1 MSLWDRAITSQVTS
15 FRPATALQRSME
27 KFYGVKEAGAPAEMF
42 FEFLPGSYAK
52 AKERVLSFDEAVSVP
67 LKESGLSKEFGVYS
81 FLKRMEDRLKSGKS
95 RSDQI
100 KEIDKEIKGA
110 KELFAGGAEYARKE
124 RKGVDAYIKA
134 LEEIKSNLKAR
145 SDKRVAAFLEDNG
158 EVQYWT
164 PKRVRDTMELFKKD
178 ITPEQFK
185 KLEEIGGA
193 FRTEA
198 SKMMD
203 TLVKGGIISKEQRI
217 RIELSNE
224 HYTPWMLE
232 KYLKD
237 EGKATGLRDK
247 VGREKLSL
255 HRVTGIDD
263 PAFTIAD
270 VAETMRNKLHDITVI
285 VEYNKAKREFVDIM
299 ERDLKDMVVG
309 PEGEKTNVGGVE
321 AFMQKLGKKKETPP
335 GMGEFTVI
343 RNGNVERYA
352 VDSGVAEAI
361 NSFGEKQHAAWRLLA
376 HTSRPLKV
384 GATKWSAPFQIV
396 NALLS
401 DLPTNALTARTGL
414 RVNPID
420 WARFIAVDYPVAFA
434 RAFMGNMGKPGDFYR
449 EAARSGLTGQTLKNA
464 IDPDYNLVGRL
475 PRFDGMLQGTTVER
489 GVQGFEKGARW
500 IDVIPDAIEEMGKLV
515 GIERALRQERGRGFF
530 EKVPK
535 IKDKNGRYNRNMERF
550 FEENPEWRREV
561 MKQMGSPQFSV
572 SGKWGRQM
580 DALFMFYNARMQ
592 GAARDLQRVTDLKS
606 PEGRKAVARMMGAV
620 VLPTVWHAINN
631 QRDYREDYL
640 NTSQQ
645 ERDNYWIFFKESF
658 VAAHGT
664 DIEKMNLVKS
674 LDKDGNGLI
683 LEDEIPAHLRKFFKR
698 DAIKLPKRDL
708 LRGVANIAEG
718 VVNMAFEK
726 DPDYTIGKAVA
737 DIGWRAAGDFGP
749 LEIGSEPSILG
760 AIGGAASQAN
770 PALKYVYEIG
780 QGDNIRDSWRKRYL
794 IPERKGVT
802 PDPSEQRKPSTEA
815 GYIAAANL
823 YGGSPIRLKHAVET
837 WTADLIG
844 QFLPKRKVKGRK
856 YYDSE
861 TLNHIKGMFLS
872 RFVASNFM
880 VDERRQKYLEKKL
893 KEDATQAM
901 KANRIAGDWVEENV
915 KDIDAEDVGNFGPS
929 KASELW
935 LKMHRDYGNLG
946 EFSEDT
952 RIRTAIQNR
961 LNGIQKKLTWDEKTS
976 LSLTPMKRAELYLK
990 DFNERWP
997 TPAKELDQASK
1008 NQRELEQLQWR
1019 NYLTGTGF
1027 LNGAT
1032 ERALV
1037 HIAVEEGSQKKK

>member
-1 MSLWDRAITSQVTS
+1 MAAPPTEFDFSKPFTVVGEEKPEPIVETEKELTGQEKIYERLRKRKEAEKEAEGRAAEIEREQAARAREWYEKIPELERDERERKHWETQKRLAPFYREIAQDRKAWVDKVTRLSETLPLTSEEDRRKEARSLAKEEEDALIRKLDEFEGEFGLRFKHFGKSLDAIEMDQEVGTAMAKA
-15 FRPATALQRSME
+15 RTALGGKTVGPAPPRSP
-27 KFYGVKEAGAPAEMF
+27 Y
-42 FEFLPGSYAK
+42 
-52 AKERVLSFDEAVSVP
+52 
-67 LKESGLSKEFGVYS
+67 
-81 FLKRMEDRLKSGKS
+81 
-95 RSDQI
+95 
-100 KEIDKEIKGA
+100 
-110 KELFAGGAEYARKE
+110 
-124 RKGVDAYIKA
+124 
-134 LEEIKSNLKAR
+134 
-145 SDKRVAAFLEDNG
+145 
-158 EVQYWT
+158 
-164 PKRVRDTMELFKKD
+164 
-178 ITPEQFK
+178 
-185 KLEEIGGA
+185 GA
-193 FRTEA
+193 FRSSEA
-198 SKMMD
+198 A
-203 TLVKGGIISKEQRI
+203 R
-217 RIELSNE
+217 
-224 HYTPWMLE
+224 
-232 KYLKD
+232 
-237 EGKATGLRDK
+237 
-247 VGREKLSL
+247 KLW
-255 HRVTGIDD
+255 V
-263 PAFTIAD
+263 
-270 VAETMRNKLHDITVI
+270 
-285 VEYNKAKREFVDIM
+285 
-299 ERDLKDMVVG
+299 VVG
-309 PEGEKTNVGGVE
+309 PEGKKTNVGGVE
-321 AFMQKLGKKKETPP
+321 AFMQRLGKKKETPP

-515 GIERALRQERGRGFF
+515 GIERALRQERGLGFF

-535 IKDKNGRYNRNMERF
+535 IKDKNGRYIRNMERF

-572 SGKWGRQM
+572 SGRWGRQM
-580 DALFMFYNARMQ
+580 DVLFMFYNARMQ

-718 VVNMAFEK
+718 FVNMAFEK

-737 DIGWRAAGDFGP
+737 DIGWRTAGDFGP
-749 LEIGSEPSILG
+749 LELGSDISGIKEGLI
-760 AIGGAASQAN
+760 SQSN
-770 PALKYVYEIG
+770 PAVKYLYETAS
-780 QGDNIRDSWRKRYL
+780 GDNIRDSWRKRYL
-794 IPERKGVT
+794 MPQRRGVT

-844 QFLPKRKVKGRK
+844 QFVPKRKVKGRK

-915 KDIDAEDVGNFGPS
+915 KDVDAEDVGNFGT
-929 KASELW
+929 KKTSELW
-935 LKMHRDYGNLG
+935 LRMHRKYSDLG

-997 TPAKELDQASK
+997 TPTKELDQASK

-1037 HIAVEEGSQKKK
+1037 NIAVEEGSQKKK